1 MIGDSYW
8 STGISIQKDDGKWKV
23 WLDFLDN
30 GWVPEWDATEGR
42 LRVCYQVDDLTRA
55 IDTLKADAERGRC
68 PRIIGVL
75 LRIVEGKGFGFIRP
89 DDGSQEYFAHVTA
102 FRDRNLF
109 FEGARVSFRPGEPP
123 GGRKAPPALDVDQAS
138 EEGNP
143 DENDD

>member
-1 MIGDSYW
+1 MSQVIHAMIDRPVLNLQAP
-8 STGISIQKDDGKWKV
+8 IEQR
-23 WLDFLDN
+23 L
-30 GWVPEWDATEGR
+30 GR
-42 LRVCYQVDDLTRA
+42 GRDCASRQ
-55 IDTLKADAERGRC
+55 LKADAERGRC

>member
-1 MIGDSYW
+1 MIDRPVLNL
-8 STGISIQKDDGKWKV
+8 QAPFKQ
-23 WLDFLDN
+23 N
-30 GWVPEWDATEGR
+30 RGR
-42 LRVCYQVDDLTRA
+42 GRDCASRQ
-55 IDTLKADAERGRC
+55 LKADAERGLC

>member
-1 MIGDSYW
+1 MIDRPVHNL
-8 STGISIQKDDGKWKV
+8 QAPFKQ
-23 WLDFLDN
+23 N
-30 GWVPEWDATEGR
+30 RGR
-42 LRVCYQVDDLTRA
+42 GRDCASRQ
-55 IDTLKADAERGRC
+55 LKADAERGRC